1 MKASTD
7 ALRAVD
13 APSGDS
19 TATEK
24 SRTMLRTESSA
35 DVARI
40 SASTLLLIPL
50 TGISRAI

>member
-1 MKASTD
+1 MATV
-7 ALRAVD
+7 AFLAVD

-19 TATEK
+19 TAEEK
-24 SRTMLRTESSA
+24 SRTIVSTDSKA

-40 SASTLLLIPL
+40 SASTLLLMPL